1 MLYKV
6 FPSPSDTY
14 IADPASPLSKV
25 QVVMATATLTKSV
38 RALLE
43 DMEGGGFNVEYSG
56 EFPFLHLQSPQ
67 LLLTLLAILS

>member
-6 FPSPSDTY
+6 FPSPSVTY
-14 IADPASPLSKV
+14 IADSASPLSKV